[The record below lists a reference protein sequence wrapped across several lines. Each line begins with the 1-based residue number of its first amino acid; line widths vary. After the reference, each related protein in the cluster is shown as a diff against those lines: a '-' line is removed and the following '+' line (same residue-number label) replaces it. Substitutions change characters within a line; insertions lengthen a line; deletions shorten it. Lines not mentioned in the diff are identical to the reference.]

1 VDAGR
6 LWNGRGGMVGRGGD
20 LGVGVHKLYTDFED
34 GIKDYI
40 EEKSLSLSWLSNE
53 STWWM

>member
-1 VDAGR
+1 
-6 LWNGRGGMVGRGGD
+6 MVGRGGD

-53 STWWM
+53 ATWWM